1 MCKAKLSYGFPV
13 KTVCYKID
21 YKYHDEHDNIYEA
34 MMRATDG
41 DVEISID
48 AASWCESASVG
59 ECYEFREGIIEIIE
73 ED

>member
-1 MCKAKLSYGFPV
+1 MVKAKLSYGFPV
-13 KTVCYKID
+13 KTVYYKID

-41 DVEISID
+41 DHEISD
-48 AASWCESASVG
+48 EAASWCELALVG
-59 ECYEFREGIIEIIE
+59 ESYEFREGIIEIIE